1 MMFLE
6 ILSERIA
13 VQAREY
19 KTENGLFVSLCVSE
33 VLDQNASS
41 ELVSVR
47 DPGWGF
53 RGDGQLIFSIEP
65 EDVKVA
71 SSIMQPLEK
80 SLN

>member
-33 VLDQNASS
+33 VLDQDASS

-47 DPGWGF
+47 DLGWGF
-53 RGDGQLIFSIEP
+53 GGDG
-65 EDVKVA
+65 
-71 SSIMQPLEK
+71 
-80 SLN
+80 